1 MMMRIL
7 CILFI
12 SMQLISCIR
21 QETIR
26 QEDFNQQAVN
36 LRRLANA
43 VQGEVWRGPEQNADV
58 LALAC
63 QRDPSLCEPFA
74 SDSVLVKVVD
84 DNVIL
89 LLCDAG
95 RKQALIEDAPC
106 TMQTDRR
113 AWEESS
119 KPCEFTLDVAAV
131 CGN

>member
-1 MMMRIL
+1 
-7 CILFI
+7 
-12 SMQLISCIR
+12 MQLVSCIR

-43 VQGEVWRGPEQNADV
+43 VQGEVWRGAEENADV

-113 AWEESS
+113 AWEGSS